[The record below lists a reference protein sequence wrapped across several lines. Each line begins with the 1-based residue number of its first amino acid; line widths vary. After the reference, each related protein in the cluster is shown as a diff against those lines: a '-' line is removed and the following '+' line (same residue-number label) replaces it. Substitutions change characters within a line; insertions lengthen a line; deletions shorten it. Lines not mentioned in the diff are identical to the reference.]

1 MPEKNAGI
9 NPEFLYS
16 DTAAAAAL
24 GVSLSAFRR
33 EYVPHMEDADKLG
46 AAWLMLGSEI
56 IRVHRE
62 RLRTSDEIK
71 AGDGRTHNRVL
82 K

>member
-16 DTAAAAAL
+16 DSSAAAAL
-24 GVSLSAFRR
+24 GVSLTRFRR
-33 EYVPHMEDADKLG
+33 EYAARMDDADKLG
-46 AAWLMLGSEI
+46 SAWLMLGSEI

>member
-1 MPEKNAGI
+1 MAKSNTGI
-9 NPEFLYS
+9 NPDFLYS
-16 DTAAAAAL
+16 DTAASAAL
-24 GVSLSAFRR
+24 GVSLTRFRR
-33 EYVPHMEDADKLG
+33 EYVPQMDDADKLG

-62 RLRTSDEIK
+62 RLQTCDEIK
-71 AGDGRTHNRVL
+71 ASDGRTHNRVL

>member
-1 MPEKNAGI
+1 MSKANVGI
-9 NPEFLYS
+9 NPDFLYS

-24 GVSLSAFRR
+24 GVSLTRFRR
-33 EYVPHMEDADKLG
+33 EYVPHMDDADKLG

-62 RLRTSDEIK
+62 RLRTCDEIK
-71 AGDGRTHNRVL
+71 ASDGRTQNRVL